1 MVLIVFI
8 LMGVV
13 AFILLILVYSG
24 LRVVQQYERGVVF
37 RLGRLQ
43 GAKGPGLFWIW
54 PVISKMRRIDLR
66 IITLEVAPQ
75 EVITRDNVTL
85 KVTAVVYFY
94 VVDPAQ
100 AVVEVLDYVRA
111 TSQMA
116 QTTLRNVLGQSEHI
130 QTQPPT
136 PLTTQRKAAPWG
148 YFLYCEVVKIFRNPP
163 AVVLGIGFPT
173 IFFLIFGNTFS
184 ASYTT
189 TILASYVAY
198 GAFIVSFQTFSI
210 SLANE
215 RSLGWNKPLR
225 TTPMSATIYLG
236 SKFLVII
243 LTGIMSMVVLF
254 AVAVISGKVQMDLV
268 VWTQLLGLIVV
279 GMIPLSLLGLFL
291 GLLGSANLTT
301 ALSTSLMLLLSFASG
316 LWIPLSFMPDLIRKI
331 APYLPTYHLGQLAW
345 ITVGSSYNRGNQPLW
360 VHLLILLAY
369 AAVFAV
375 LAGWAYIRDEKH
387 NFA

>member
-148 YFLYCEVVKIFRNPP
+148 YFFYCEVVKIFRNPP

>member
-148 YFLYCEVVKIFRNPP
+148 YFFYCEVVKIFRNPP

-225 TTPMSATIYLG
+225 TTSMSATIYLG